1 MGKEIDNNI
10 INEGGAGGAM
20 QHPFAVPG
28 INSGKDLLRFFETA
42 AKFVMKNPEKVIP
55 SDSSS
60 IKFDGINTSIK
71 LVDGPGGKEFALDR
85 GSVMGKN
92 GQLDIQGLT
101 IDRLSS
107 RFPEG
112 HGMIAAGKVILGIFN
127 RALPKIKK
135 ELQLLGMWEDSSIF
149 LNSDFVWSK
158 TNVVKYPEDFIA
170 IHGVNQFYEK
180 QHKNNYRPG
189 LIRPSDRDTGKPT
202 KSKATEISYDPNV
215 LESIKSKLA
224 KAAKDYNFNI
234 YTVVATAPKQGLR
247 KISFENV
254 LSQPVTIKFQEKEIT
269 NTLGQWLNNSSVQ
282 NPKTQMVTLSDGR
295 KVGALSKLIFQTIM
309 GGAPLS
315 ELLMDASDS
324 QLAVNGAIFYH
335 ATQELGKEILASLT
349 SPVGDLAGTDVEH
362 EGIVLRNK
370 KLFGEKPV
378 KITGD
383 FITRGD
389 QSPFRKK
396 QGEQKLEE
404 ESIEDDVDM
413 ETDNPN
419 IRRKIAIY
427 PGKFK
432 PPQRGH
438 LDAVKFMIDAKKVD
452 HLIIFISPIPKK
464 VGDKEI
470 GVIESKK
477 IWELYLDA
485 TGYGG
490 KVTVMQ
496 SPLNSPV
503 QTNYDVLTG
512 DVPVFIPKAGD
523 LIIPVA
529 SDKPDPKSR
538 KPDYFRFAKFHE
550 WVPKPPRQIVP
561 GVMTANIMNWY
572 VECTTDEC
580 GSIDASDFRSS
591 LEDGSDISRYL
602 PEEVEEADVRNILGF
617 PSEETYQEKSIM
629 NESLY
634 EVLNELVH
642 EQLVLEGDWQPI
654 SKRRTSKGHKKLLD
668 TGRKDLTKYGKP
680 FDQPRL
686 VDKSNAF
693 LAKES
698 IEINEGLK
706 EKLLAGLIMLSSTVA
721 MADPSVAP
729 PPDQLIKSA
738 VQALSAEEVNDIYK
752 QAVNAV
758 KVLEKSNLQNKKP
771 LASTFSNLMKNYDVK
786 FKGKG
791 IQVSKKFEIPEVS
804 SMSGGSVEG
813 APGGFLGL
821 DAEEENEKHRRDTKL
836 RSI

>member
-1 MGKEIDNNI
+1 
-10 INEGGAGGAM
+10 
-20 QHPFAVPG
+20 
-28 INSGKDLLRFFETA
+28 
-42 AKFVMKNPEKVIP
+42 
-55 SDSSS
+55 
-60 IKFDGINTSIK
+60 
-71 LVDGPGGKEFALDR
+71 
-85 GSVMGKN
+85 
-92 GQLDIQGLT
+92 
-101 IDRLSS
+101 
-107 RFPEG
+107 
-112 HGMIAAGKVILGIFN
+112 
-127 RALPKIKK
+127 
-135 ELQLLGMWEDSSIF
+135 
-149 LNSDFVWSK
+149 
-158 TNVVKYPEDFIA
+158 
-170 IHGVNQFYEK
+170 
-180 QHKNNYRPG
+180 
-189 LIRPSDRDTGKPT
+189 
-202 KSKATEISYDPNV
+202 
-215 LESIKSKLA
+215 
-224 KAAKDYNFNI
+224 
-234 YTVVATAPKQGLR
+234 
-247 KISFENV
+247 
-254 LSQPVTIKFQEKEIT
+254 
-269 NTLGQWLNNSSVQ
+269 
-282 NPKTQMVTLSDGR
+282 
-295 KVGALSKLIFQTIM
+295 
-309 GGAPLS
+309 
-315 ELLMDASDS
+315 
-324 QLAVNGAIFYH
+324 
-335 ATQELGKEILASLT
+335 
-349 SPVGDLAGTDVEH
+349 
-362 EGIVLRNK
+362 
-370 KLFGEKPV
+370 
-378 KITGD
+378 
-383 FITRGD
+383 
-389 QSPFRKK
+389 
-396 QGEQKLEE
+396 
-404 ESIEDDVDM
+404 
-413 ETDNPN
+413 
-419 IRRKIAIY
+419 
-427 PGKFK
+427 
-432 PPQRGH
+432 
-438 LDAVKFMIDAKKVD
+438 MIDAKKVD